1 MQPPENI
8 NCIIIEDESP
18 AATVLQM
25 HIAQFP
31 FLELKGTFS
40 SGTKALSVL
49 NSEQID
55 LVFLDINL
63 PGMPGNRF
71 ASTIKATT
79 GIIFT
84 TAYSK
89 YAVQGFE
96 LNAVDYLLKPIPF
109 ERFSKAINRYLTLYK
124 HSGAILPTVDKTDTK
139 PFVFVKFDRKT
150 VKVFLN
156 DILYLEAQRNCL
168 LIFTEHEIY
177 RSYLA
182 ISEME
187 EKLPDTLFLRVHRSF
202 IIALNK
208 VKAYNSSYVVIQD
221 KQIPIGR
228 MYSDVF
234 NSTLKANVK

>member
-1 MQPPENI
+1 MQPREDI

-25 HIAQFP
+25 HIARFP
-31 FLELKGTFS
+31 FLKLQGIFS
-40 SGTKALSVL
+40 SGTKALTVL
-49 NSEQID
+49 NSEKID

-63 PGMPGNRF
+63 PGVPGNQF
-71 ASTIKATT
+71 ASTIKAST

-84 TAYSK
+84 TAYSD

-96 LNAVDYLLKPIPF
+96 LNAVDYLLKPISL
-109 ERFSKAINRYLTLYK
+109 ERFSKAINRYLTLYQRN
-124 HSGAILPTVDKTDTK
+124 SFVLPTVDKIDAR
-139 PFVFVKFDRKT
+139 PFIFVKCDRKT
-150 VKVFLN
+150 VKIFLD

-168 LIFTEHEIY
+168 LIYTESEVY
-177 RSYLA
+177 RSYQA

-187 EKLPDTLFLRVHRSF
+187 EKLPDTLFVRVHRSF

-208 VKAYNSSYVVIQD
+208 VKAYNSSYVVIRD

-228 MYSDVF
+228 MYS
-234 NSTLKANVK
+234 SAILGIL